1 MNYYKDGSDYI
12 EGYNPIISDTRIPER
27 YNPDNDIDCLDCL
40 DCLYDM
46 DFTEALNQDC
56 PFKDCP
62 LQS

>member
-12 EGYNPIISDTRIPER
+12 EGYNPIISDTRVPEE
-27 YNPDNDIDCLDCL
+27 YQDDTSQDDCLECL
-40 DCLYDM
+40 FDQY
-46 DFTEALNQDC
+46 AYQDC